1 MNTNSKVVGGSDSRV
16 VMDLATEILSAMIL
30 GRNGQIVDTK
40 EMVAQAI
47 ATAKEIVK
55 QSKSNGC
62 FRTKDIP

>member
-16 VMDLATEILSAMIL
+16 VMDLATEILSAMII
-30 GRNGQIVDTK
+30 GNRSSVVSNSMIST
-40 EMVAQAI
+40 AI

-55 QSKSNGC
+55 QSKSNGG